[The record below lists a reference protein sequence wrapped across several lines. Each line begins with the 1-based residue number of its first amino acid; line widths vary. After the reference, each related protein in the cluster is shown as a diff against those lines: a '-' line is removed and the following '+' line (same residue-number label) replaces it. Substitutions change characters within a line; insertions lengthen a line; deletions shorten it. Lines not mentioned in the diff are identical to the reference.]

1 MQLNRTNNC
10 MNTEFTNIIQPIM
23 NSVENE
29 GDLLTNIFIVTQL
42 NTIVCKTTREINKI
56 NMKDAGSVL
65 LDGLQELAKNFAMNK
80 NRIDL
85 IRVMLGLIKR
95 RSIVMFPY
103 ENMTII
109 MFINF
114 LDGKIPQPMSQR
126 NQLRERLITL
136 LGLKTVLR
144 KLKRGIWRK
153 SIKAQKRQFKNI
165 DQEIRS
171 ILRSTDV
178 QQQGWEYTDGM
189 ESLETNM
196 MAAFQGIDIETMD
209 MSLLMDMMAE
219 Y

>member
-1 MQLNRTNNC
+1 
-10 MNTEFTNIIQPIM
+10 
-23 NSVENE
+23 
-29 GDLLTNIFIVTQL
+29 
-42 NTIVCKTTREINKI
+42 
-56 NMKDAGSVL
+56 
-65 LDGLQELAKNFAMNK
+65 
-80 NRIDL
+80 
-85 IRVMLGLIKR
+85 
-95 RSIVMFPY
+95 
-103 ENMTII
+103 

-196 MAAFQGIDIETMD
+196 MAAFQGVDIKTMN